1 VVTGITNWRVIG
13 MEETAIQFQN
23 ISKHFSGI
31 YALKDVTFDVKKGEI
46 HSLVGENGAG
56 KSTLMN
62 ILTGTYQPDGGSML
76 LFGKEFNAKD
86 PMEAMNQGISMIHQE
101 LSVVTNLT
109 VAENIFLG
117 RYLKNKV
124 GLINYKKMKEETEKL
139 LKRLNIEDVKPSDKV
154 ASLSISKRQMVEI
167 AKAISVN
174 ARIIVMDEPTSSLTY
189 SETQILL
196 KTMSELSQQSIAIL
210 FISHRMDE
218 VFSISDR
225 ITVLRDGRYIM
236 TQKRSDTD
244 VQQVVSNMVGR
255 ELGDIH
261 YVPRDY
267 KDDILLH
274 VKNLSTNKL
283 FDINFDLRKG
293 EILGFAGLVGSG
305 RTEVARAI
313 VGLDKTESGIININ
327 NKEVKIKSPR
337 DAIKNRIGFV
347 TEDRK
352 TLGLFLR
359 MSVKYNISIGKIP
372 LIGRIFIDRRM
383 ETDNTRKF
391 IDKLDVRT
399 AGLNLMIKNLSGGNQ
414 QKAILARWLLMNP
427 VIMILDEPTRGVD
440 VGSKAEIYNIIREL
454 ANSGVGVILISSEL
468 PEILRMS
475 DRVIVMSN
483 GTITAQLNRAEVF
496 QENIMLHATKSIV
509 RKNSSEK

>member
-1 VVTGITNWRVIG
+1 
-13 MEETAIQFQN
+13 
-23 ISKHFSGI
+23 
-31 YALKDVTFDVKKGEI
+31 
-46 HSLVGENGAG
+46 
-56 KSTLMN
+56 
-62 ILTGTYQPDGGSML
+62 
-76 LFGKEFNAKD
+76 
-86 PMEAMNQGISMIHQE
+86 
-101 LSVVTNLT
+101 
-109 VAENIFLG
+109 
-117 RYLKNKV
+117 
-124 GLINYKKMKEETEKL
+124 
-139 LKRLNIEDVKPSDKV
+139 
-154 ASLSISKRQMVEI
+154 
-167 AKAISVN
+167 
-174 ARIIVMDEPTSSLTY
+174 
-189 SETQILL
+189 
-196 KTMSELSQQSIAIL
+196 
-210 FISHRMDE
+210 
-218 VFSISDR
+218 
-225 ITVLRDGRYIM
+225 
-236 TQKRSDTD
+236 
-244 VQQVVSNMVGR
+244 
-255 ELGDIH
+255 
-261 YVPRDY
+261 
-267 KDDILLH
+267 
-274 VKNLSTNKL
+274 L